1 MSFEPGSLLDRL
13 PAVDRE
19 ALLARGTRR
28 EFPLG
33 ATLFREGE
41 RSAHVVVVR
50 SGRTKI
56 CFTDR
61 DGRESILNVR
71 GAGDLLGELSVL
83 DGEPH
88 SATVIAL
95 ERVMATV
102 VPADEF
108 RALLLEHPRL
118 SMAVL
123 ELVVGRLRDADRKRV
138 EFGAYDCRGRVAR
151 RLVELAERFGEEGRD
166 GVRIT
171 LRLTQDELAGWTG
184 SSREAVAK
192 ALADFRGRGWVET
205 GRRTVIVLDSAAL
218 ANEAR

>member
-1 MSFEPGSLLDRL
+1 VSFERGSLLDRL
-13 PAVDRE
+13 PPRDRE

-28 EFPLG
+28 TFQSG
-33 ATLFREGE
+33 AILFREGE
-41 RSAHVVVVR
+41 RSAHVVVVL

-71 GAGDLLGELSVL
+71 GAGDLLGDLSVL

-88 SATVIAL
+88 SATVLAL
-95 ERVMATV
+95 EPV
-102 VPADEF
+102 VAAVLQAEAF
-108 RALLLEHPRL
+108 RSLLAEVPRL

-123 ELVVGRLRDADRKRV
+123 ELVVARLRDSDRKRV
-138 EFGAYDCRGRVAR
+138 EFGAYDTRGRVAR
-151 RLVELAERFGEEGRD
+151 RLVELAERFGEEGRA

-171 LRLTQDELAGWTG
+171 LRLTQEELAGWTG

-205 GRRTVIVLDSAAL
+205 GRRTVVVLDPAAL
-218 ANEAR
+218 ADEAR

>member
-1 MSFEPGSLLDRL
+1 VSYERGSLLDRL
-13 PAVDRE
+13 PPRDRE
-19 ALLARGTRR
+19 TLLARGTRR
-28 EFPLG
+28 TFPSG
-33 ATLFREGE
+33 AILFREGE
-41 RSAHVVVVR
+41 RSAHVVVVL

-71 GAGDLLGELSVL
+71 GAGDLLGDLSVL

-88 SATVIAL
+88 SATVLAL
-95 ERVMATV
+95 EPV
-102 VPADEF
+102 VAAVLQAEAF
-108 RALLLEHPRL
+108 RSLLAAEPRL

-123 ELVVGRLRDADRKRV
+123 ELVVGRLRDSDRKRV
-138 EFGAYDCRGRVAR
+138 EFGAYDTRGRVAR
-151 RLVELAERFGEEGRD
+151 RLVELAERFGEEGRA

-171 LRLTQDELAGWTG
+171 LRLTQEELAGWTG

-205 GRRTVIVLDSAAL
+205 GRRTVVVLDPAAL
-218 ANEAR
+218 ADEAR

>member
-1 MSFEPGSLLDRL
+1 VSYERGSLLDRL
-13 PAVDRE
+13 PPRDRE

-28 EFPLG
+28 TFPSG
-33 ATLFREGE
+33 AILFREGE
-41 RSAHVVVVR
+41 RSAHVVVVL

-61 DGRESILNVR
+61 DGRESILNIR
-71 GAGDLLGELSVL
+71 GAGELLGDLSVL

-88 SATVIAL
+88 SATVLTL
-95 ERVMATV
+95 EPV
-102 VPADEF
+102 VAAVLQADAF
-108 RALLLEHPRL
+108 RSLLAEEPRL

-123 ELVVGRLRDADRKRV
+123 EIVVGRLRDSDRKRV
-138 EFGAYDCRGRVAR
+138 EFGAYDTRGRVAR
-151 RLVELAERFGEEGRD
+151 RLVELAERFGEEGRA

-171 LRLTQDELAGWTG
+171 LRLTQEELAGWTG

-205 GRRTVIVLDSAAL
+205 GRRTVIVLDPAAL

>member
-1 MSFEPGSLLDRL
+1 MSYERGSLLDRL
-13 PAVDRE
+13 PPRDRE

-28 EFPLG
+28 TFASG
-33 ATLFREGE
+33 AILFREGE
-41 RSAHVVVVR
+41 RSAHVVVVL

-71 GAGDLLGELSVL
+71 GAGDLLGDLSVL

-88 SATVIAL
+88 SATVLAL
-95 ERVMATV
+95 EPV
-102 VPADEF
+102 VAAVLQADAF
-108 RALLLEHPRL
+108 RSLLAEEPRL

-123 ELVVGRLRDADRKRV
+123 EIVVARLRDSDRKRV
-138 EFGAYDCRGRVAR
+138 EFGAYDTRGRVAR
-151 RLVELAERFGEEGRD
+151 RLVELAERFGEEGRA

-171 LRLTQDELAGWTG
+171 LRLTQEELAGWTG

-205 GRRTVIVLDSAAL
+205 GRRTVIVLDAAAL
-218 ANEAR
+218 ANEAL

>member
-1 MSFEPGSLLDRL
+1 MSYERGSLLDRL
-13 PAVDRE
+13 PPRDRE

-28 EFPLG
+28 TFPSG
-33 ATLFREGE
+33 AILFREGE
-41 RSAHVVVVR
+41 RSAHVVVVL

-71 GAGDLLGELSVL
+71 GAGDLLGDLSVL

-88 SATVIAL
+88 SATVLAL
-95 ERVMATV
+95 EPV
-102 VPADEF
+102 VAAVLQADAF
-108 RALLLEHPRL
+108 RSLLAEEPRL

-123 ELVVGRLRDADRKRV
+123 EIVVARLRDSDRKRV
-138 EFGAYDCRGRVAR
+138 EFGAYDTRGRVAR
-151 RLVELAERFGEEGRD
+151 RLVELAERFGEEGRA

-171 LRLTQDELAGWTG
+171 LRLTQEELAGWTG

-205 GRRTVIVLDSAAL
+205 GRRTVIVLDPAAL
-218 ANEAR
+218 ANEAL